1 MRKYKLLL
9 ISPVYASYG
18 LGKDRGSKMPPLP
31 LAYLAAY
38 TPAHFDIKIKD
49 EFIDSLEYEQA
60 DIVGITAYTSH
71 IVRAYEIAQHYRN
84 IGIPVVIGG
93 IHASMLPEEALN
105 YCDAVV
111 VGEAEDLWPKV
122 LEDFENG
129 RLKSIYKGPPPDI
142 NTILAPRRDLFA
154 GKSYAWGNIQ
164 TSRGCPMDC
173 SFCSV
178 SRFNGRKFRRR
189 PVEAVIEELMQIES
203 KYLFFVDDN
212 ILGYGDKSWLEGFF
226 RRIIQKKIKKYLF
239 AQTSIEFGEDKELIR
254 LAYRAGMRLVF
265 VGMESVNY
273 NSLKAYNKNLNAN
286 YMKENRYMEM
296 INNIRSGGIA
306 FMGAFLMGGDQDR
319 VKDFKA
325 TLEFL
330 NQSKID
336 VLQMTKPTPLPG
348 TRFFDELDQ
357 AGRIINNNYP
367 HDWKDYRFTRMV
379 YKPQNMTIQ
388 EVYNGFHWLKK
399 EFYSLPVKIRR
410 YLRTL
415 VDTKSIST
423 ALVSYIM
430 NRSYENHFRNSDL
443 YQELEKNDNI
453 FSKFKDQS
461 RHSN

>member
-1 MRKYKLLL
+1 MRRYKLLL
-9 ISPVYASYG
+9 ISPVYAAYG

-31 LAYLAAY
+31 LAYLAAC
-38 TPAHFDIKIKD
+38 TPEHFDVKIVD
-49 EFIDSLEYEQA
+49 EFIDPMEFEQA
-60 DIVGITAYTSH
+60 DLVGITAYTSH

-84 IGIPVVIGG
+84 AGTPVVMGG
-93 IHASMLPEEALN
+93 IHVSMLPEEALN

-111 VGEAEDLWPKV
+111 VGEAENLWPQL

-129 RLKSIYKGPPPDI
+129 RLKSIYKGPLPDI
-142 NTILAPRRDLFA
+142 DTIPAPRRDLFA
-154 GKSYAWGNIQ
+154 GKPYAWGNIQ

-189 PVEAVIEELMQIES
+189 PVEAVMEELMQIES

-212 ILGYGDKSWLEGFF
+212 ILGYGDKSWLVDFF
-226 RRIIQKKIKKYLF
+226 SRIIQKKIKKYLF

-254 LAYRAGMRLVF
+254 LAYKAGMRLVF
-265 VGMESVNY
+265 VGMESINY
-273 NSLKAYNKNLNAN
+273 RSLKAYNKNLNAG
-286 YMKENRYMEM
+286 YIKENRYLEL
-296 INNIRSGGIA
+296 IKNIRTGGIA

-319 VKDFKA
+319 VGDFKT
-325 TLEFL
+325 TLDFL
-330 NQSKID
+330 NQSRID

-348 TRFFDELDQ
+348 TRFFDELDH

-367 HDWKDYRFTRMV
+367 PDWKDYRFTRMV

-410 YLRTL
+410 YVRTL
-415 VDTKSIST
+415 IDTKSIST

-430 NRSYENHFRNSDL
+430 NRSYENHFRNSNL
-443 YQELEKNDNI
+443 YQELEKDDNI
-453 FSKFKDQS
+453 FSKFRNQS
-461 RHSN
+461 HLSN